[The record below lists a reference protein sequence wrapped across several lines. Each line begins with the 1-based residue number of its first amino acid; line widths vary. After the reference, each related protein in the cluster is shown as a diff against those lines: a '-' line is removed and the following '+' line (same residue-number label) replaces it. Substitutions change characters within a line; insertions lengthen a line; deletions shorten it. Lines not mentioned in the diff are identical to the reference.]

1 MTYRESYKLILTD
14 YQRHTRCTG
23 GGGNIIGILN
33 KMRNNRGFAFSVWLR
48 IAAVKGFLWPMAR
61 FIHYALS
68 TKYRITI
75 QPHTKIAG
83 GLYLPNYWNIVINP
97 RCEIG
102 QNVTIHEFVNIGS
115 NNGEASRIGKTVE
128 IYSRV
133 CIVGAVNIREGSIVK
148 CGSVVT
154 KDIEP
159 YAIVEGCPAKEIGNT
174 Y

>member
-1 MTYRESYKLILTD
+1 MTYRESFKLILAD
-14 YQRHTRCTG
+14 YHRYTCCTG
-23 GGGNIIGILN
+23 GDIVSILK
-33 KMRNNRGFAFSVWLR
+33 KMSNNRGFAFSVWLR
-48 IAAVKGFLWPMAR
+48 MAAVKGFLWPIAR
-61 FIHYALS
+61 LIHHILS

-83 GLYLPNYWNIVINP
+83 GLYLPNCWNIVINP

-102 QNVTIHEFVNIGS
+102 QNVTIYEFVNIGS
-115 NNGEASRIGKTVE
+115 NNGEASRIVDNVV

-133 CIVGAVNIREGSIVK
+133 CIVGAVNIRECAIVK
-148 CGSVVT
+148 SGSVVT